1 MPTWNY
7 EVIHVYGHLVAHDDP
22 VWLEQLVRRLTERHE
37 ARFAAPWSVDDAP
50 ADFIAG
56 QLRAIVGI
64 ELRDHPD
71 RGEVQAQP
79 EPQRGRRGRGDRRAG
94 GGITDGAGGRRA
106 DAIGA
111 GVTGI
116 TTAEGTFTADVAGP
130 DDGPTRAA
138 AARLPA
144 VAPYTWRS
152 TVPCSPPP
160 AAAPSPSTSAAT
172 APACGPP
179 DVEAYATPRLVAD
192 VIDVLDVLGV
202 ERVHLVGH
210 DWGGQVAWLTA
221 AAHPDRLATL
231 TVLSRPHPA
240 AFARS
245 FELDEAQAHRSRHHR
260 RMTDSVTD
268 RWWADDCA
276 GLRAMLTESGVPT
289 GRRRRLRSPRSPSAA
304 PLVAAMNWYRA
315 AAQGLTVR
323 DTPDVVVPTLYLW
336 GDADQTVGRTAAEL
350 TAEHVSGPYRFV
362 EIAGGGHFLTDDAS
376 NAVVE
381 RELLAHVRTGR
392 PSD

>member
-1 MPTWNY
+1 M
-7 EVIHVYGHLVAHDDP
+7 
-22 VWLEQLVRRLTERHE
+22 
-37 ARFAAPWSVDDAP
+37 
-50 ADFIAG
+50 
-56 QLRAIVGI
+56 
-64 ELRDHPD
+64 
-71 RGEVQAQP
+71 
-79 EPQRGRRGRGDRRAG
+79 
-94 GGITDGAGGRRA
+94 
-106 DAIGA
+106 
-111 GVTGI
+111 TGI
-116 TTAEGTFTADVAGP
+116 TTAEGTFTADILGP
-130 DDGPTRAA
+130 DDGPTVLLLHGFPQSR
-138 AARLPA
+138 
-144 VAPYTWRS
+144 YTWRS
-152 TVPCSPPP
+152 TVPLL
-160 AAAPSPSTSAAT
+160 AAAGFRAVAIDQRGYSP
-172 APACGPP
+172 GVRPP
-179 DVEAYATPRLVAD
+179 DVDAYATPRLVTD

-221 AAHPDRLATL
+221 VAHPDRLATL

-240 AFARS
+240 AFARA

-276 GLRAMLTESGVPT
+276 GLRAMLTESGVP
-289 GRRRRLRSPRSPSAA
+289 PADAEAYAA
-304 PLVAAMNWYRA
+304 TFAERDALVAAMNWYRA

-350 TAEHVSGPYRFV
+350 TAEHVRGEYRFV
-362 EIAGGGHFLTDDAS
+362 EIPGGGHFLTDDAS

-381 RELLAHVRTGR
+381 RELLAHVRGSVPR

>member
-1 MPTWNY
+1 M
-7 EVIHVYGHLVAHDDP
+7 
-22 VWLEQLVRRLTERHE
+22 
-37 ARFAAPWSVDDAP
+37 
-50 ADFIAG
+50 
-56 QLRAIVGI
+56 
-64 ELRDHPD
+64 
-71 RGEVQAQP
+71 
-79 EPQRGRRGRGDRRAG
+79 
-94 GGITDGAGGRRA
+94 
-106 DAIGA
+106 
-111 GVTGI
+111 TGI

-130 DDGPTRAA
+130 DDGPTVLLLHGFPQSR
-138 AARLPA
+138 
-144 VAPYTWRS
+144 YTWRS
-152 TVPCSPPP
+152 TVPML
-160 AAAPSPSTSAAT
+160 AAAGCRAVAIDQRGYSPGVR
-172 APACGPP
+172 PA

-192 VIDVLDVLGV
+192 VIDVLDALGV

-221 AAHPDRLATL
+221 VAHPDRLDTL

-245 FELDEAQAHRSRHHR
+245 FELDEAQANRSRHHR

-276 GLRAMLTESGVPT
+276 GLRAMLTESGVPQADADAY
-289 GRRRRLRSPRSPSAA
+289 AA
-304 PLVAAMNWYRA
+304 TFAERDALVAAMNWYRA

-381 RELLAHVRTGR
+381 RELLAHIRTGR